1 MMKYQKGN
9 IVKGIVSGVTEY
21 GIFVK
26 LDDTYNGLIHISE
39 ISSKYVRDPN
49 EYAKVN
55 EVIRAE
61 VLDIDNDTDHIKL
74 SIKNI
79 QYKNDKSQ
87 KKIMIRETSHGFETL
102 ASNLPIWIEEGLN
115 FKKNK

>member
-1 MMKYQKGN
+1 MEYQKGN

-26 LDDTYNGLIHISE
+26 LDDTHNGLIHISE
-39 ISSKYVRDPN
+39 ISSKYVRNPN
-49 EYAKVN
+49 EYAAVN
-55 EVIRAE
+55 EEIFAE
-61 VLDIDNDTDHIKL
+61 VLGVDDNTDHVRL

-79 QYKNDKSQ
+79 QYKNSKTQ
-87 KKIMIRETSHGFETL
+87 RRIMIRETPHGFRTL

-115 FKKNK
+115 YKKNM

>member
-1 MMKYQKGN
+1 MGKYKKGN

-26 LDDTYNGLIHISE
+26 LDDTHNGLIHISE
-39 ISSKYVRDPN
+39 ISSKYVRNPN

-55 EVIRAE
+55 EIIRAE
-61 VLDIDNDTDHIKL
+61 VLDVDNNTDHIRL

-79 QYKNDKSQ
+79 EYKNDRRQRKV
-87 KKIMIRETSHGFETL
+87 MIRETSHGFETL
-102 ASNLPIWIEEGLN
+102 ALNLPIWIEEGLN
-115 FKKNK
+115 CKKNR